1 MDSSCGACRIWA
13 SCFLIVLTHTSNY
26 YGVICTQLLMF
37 NTIPLSYAFVS
48 LQMSSLRP
56 GNGTYKQ
63 PQQRSSSYKKLSSL
77 SSTPFPA
84 ITKRQSTSTTQRHYH
99 RYNSTDF
106 MYDGYDGEDSGSEMK
121 VEEDYTRQSPFPDMP
136 SQLFNTLAQSQFELL
151 SNSLVH
157 VTTATNNDDDDDNG
171 DIKAGTPKISSMVL
185 YLPKENQNT
194 GQLEFVPAVSFPT
207 PQSERIFIASSVS
220 SNSGIHQPP
229 SIPSTGVLGLPG
241 FFSAQ
246 SLIPTYPFVSST
258 DDNEEDE
265 SDEMFTTVSQDSPI
279 SVSVVEEIALPN
291 ANAVVST
298 DSSPTSLSVTLFS
311 GLGKSAFV
319 LFYSVN

>member
-1 MDSSCGACRIWA
+1 
-13 SCFLIVLTHTSNY
+13 
-26 YGVICTQLLMF
+26 MF

-48 LQMSSLRP
+48 LLQMSSLRP
-56 GNGTYKQ
+56 GNGSYKQ

-77 SSTPFPA
+77 SSTPFPS
-84 ITKRQSTSTTQRHYH
+84 ISKRQQSKSTTQRHYH
-99 RYNSTDF
+99 QYNSTDF

-157 VTTATNNDDDDDNG
+157 VITATNNADD

-207 PQSERIFIASSVS
+207 PQSERVFIAASSDS

-229 SIPSTGVLGLPG
+229 SIPLGLPG

-291 ANAVVST
+291 ANSAVVST
-298 DSSPTSLSVTLFS
+298 DSDPTSLSVTLFS
-311 GLGKSAFV
+311 GLGKSALV
-319 LFYSVN
+319 LFYHAISSIHYEVSLIWLLHT

>member
-1 MDSSCGACRIWA
+1 
-13 SCFLIVLTHTSNY
+13 
-26 YGVICTQLLMF
+26 MF

-56 GNGTYKQ
+56 GNSSYKQ

-77 SSTPFPA
+77 SFTPFPA

-99 RYNSTDF
+99 QYNSTDF
-106 MYDGYDGEDSGSEMK
+106 LYDGYDGEDSGSETK

-157 VTTATNNDDDDDNG
+157 VTTATNNDDDDND

-207 PQSERIFIASSVS
+207 PQSERIFIASSDS

-229 SIPSTGVLGLPG
+229 LGLPG

-246 SLIPTYPFVSST
+246 SLIPTYPFVSSI
-258 DDNEEDE
+258 DDNEVDDD
-265 SDEMFTTVSQDSPI
+265 SEMFSTVSQDSPI
-279 SVSVVEEIALPN
+279 SVSVIEEIVLPN
-291 ANAVVST
+291 ANSAVVST
-298 DSSPTSLSVTLFS
+298 NSSPTSLSVTLFS
-311 GLGKSAFV
+311 GLGKSACV
-319 LFYSVN
+319 LFYHVISCIQYEVSTS

>member
-1 MDSSCGACRIWA
+1 
-13 SCFLIVLTHTSNY
+13 
-26 YGVICTQLLMF
+26 
-37 NTIPLSYAFVS
+37 
-48 LQMSSLRP
+48 
-56 GNGTYKQ
+56 
-63 PQQRSSSYKKLSSL
+63 
-77 SSTPFPA
+77 
-84 ITKRQSTSTTQRHYH
+84 
-99 RYNSTDF
+99 
-106 MYDGYDGEDSGSEMK
+106 MYDGYDGEDSDSEMK

-157 VTTATNNDDDDDNG
+157 VTTKTTATNNDDVDAD

-207 PQSERIFIASSVS
+207 PQSERVFIAASSDS

-229 SIPSTGVLGLPG
+229 LGLPG

-265 SDEMFTTVSQDSPI
+265 SDEMFSTVSQDSPI

-291 ANAVVST
+291 ANSAVVST
-298 DSSPTSLSVTLFS
+298 DSDPTSLSVTLFS
-311 GLGKSAFV
+311 GLGKSR
-319 LFYSVN
+319 